1 MTGRLDKL
9 IVIDIEATCWESEP
23 PPDQEAEIIEIGVCV
38 LDIRSG
44 ERLARQSIL
53 VQPERSEI
61 SPFCTALTSLT
72 PDVVARGVPF
82 ELACKIL
89 RRRYGSSNRAWASYG
104 DYDRHLF
111 ERQCA
116 ARNVVYPFGNT
127 HINVKNLVA
136 VLRGLP
142 CEVGLAES
150 LRLMNLSFDGTPHRG
165 VDDAWNT
172 ASLLTTL
179 MVQQRQ
185 NALLHEAGPQN

>member
-23 PPDQEAEIIEIGVCV
+23 PPGQEAEIIEIGVCV
-38 LDIRSG
+38 LDIHSG
-44 ERLARQSIL
+44 DRLARRSIL
-53 VQPERSEI
+53 VHPEQSEI
-61 SPFCTALTSLT
+61 SPFCTELTSLT
-72 PDVVARGVPF
+72 PDAVARGVSF
-82 ELACKIL
+82 ETACDIL
-89 RRRYGSSNRAWASYG
+89 RRRYGSGNRAWASYG

-116 ARNVVYPFGNT
+116 ARSVVYPFGHT

-136 VLRGLP
+136 VLHGLP
-142 CEVGLAES
+142 TEVGLAES

-179 MVQQRQ
+179 MIQQRQ
-185 NALLHEAGPQN
+185 VALLHEVGPQH

>member
-9 IVIDIEATCWESEP
+9 IVIDVEATCWEDDP
-23 PPDQEAEIIEIGVCV
+23 PAGQEAEIIEIGVCV

-44 ERLARQSIL
+44 ERLARHSIL

-72 PDVVARGVPF
+72 PAQVARGVSF
-82 ELACKIL
+82 EAACKIL
-89 RRRYGSSNRAWASYG
+89 RRRYGSGNRAWASYG

-116 ARNVVYPFGNT
+116 LRNVAYPFGHT
-127 HINVKNLVA
+127 HINVKALVA
-136 VLRGLP
+136 LLRGFP
-142 CEVGLAES
+142 REVGLAES
-150 LRLMNLSFDGTPHRG
+150 LRLMQLPFDGTPHRG

-185 NALLHEAGPQN
+185 FGLLPESGPQH